1 MGKIIALVNQKG
13 GVGKTTSSINLAASL
28 GVYKKRTLLVDLDP
42 QGNSTT
48 GVGISKTDYEKSVYE
63 LLKDDANLEEVIMK
77 IHIPRWNEL
86 PEIDLYLDQV
96 VNYLEKYLAQYS
108 VNKEDKIITKTMI
121 NNYVKQGI
129 MPAPEKKKYSRAHI
143 AYLMVICV
151 LKQVYSIS
159 DIGKLI
165 SLTIQYF
172 ELSKAYNRFCANLE
186 ISVKNV
192 FSKKEF
198 PNTDRMT
205 EEQYLL
211 KNVVQSVADK
221 LYVEMKFLNKET

>member
-1 MGKIIALVNQKG
+1 MQEIDQ
-13 GVGKTTSSINLAASL
+13 
-28 GVYKKRTLLVDLDP
+28 
-42 QGNSTT
+42 
-48 GVGISKTDYEKSVYE
+48 EM
-63 LLKDDANLEEVIMK
+63 IMK

-96 VNYLEKYLAQYS
+96 VSYLEKYLEQYN
-108 VNKEDKIITKTMI
+108 VIREDKIITKTMI
-121 NNYVKQGI
+121 NNYVKLGI
-129 MPAPEKKKYSRAHI
+129 MPAPEKKKYSREHI
-143 AYLMVICV
+143 AYLIVICV
-151 LKQVYSIS
+151 LKQVYSIN

-192 FSKKEF
+192 FSRKEF
-198 PNTDRMT
+198 PNVERMT

-211 KNVVQSVADK
+211 KNVVQSIADK
-221 LYVEMKFLNKET
+221 LYVELKFLNSDK

>member
-1 MGKIIALVNQKG
+1 MQQIEQEII
-13 GVGKTTSSINLAASL
+13 S
-28 GVYKKRTLLVDLDP
+28 
-42 QGNSTT
+42 
-48 GVGISKTDYEKSVYE
+48 
-63 LLKDDANLEEVIMK
+63 K

-96 VNYLEKYLAQYS
+96 VNYIEKYLGQYNA
-108 VNKEDKIITKTMI
+108 NKEDKIITKTMI
-121 NNYVKQGI
+121 NNYVKLGI
-129 MPAPEKKKYSRAHI
+129 MPAPTKKKYSKEHM
-143 AYLMVICV
+143 AYLIVICI

-165 SLTIQYF
+165 SLTIQHF

-186 ISVKNV
+186 VSLKNV
-192 FSKKEF
+192 FTRKEF
-198 PNTDRMT
+198 PNTEKMT

-221 LYVEMKFLNKET
+221 LYVEITFLNKDK

>member
-1 MGKIIALVNQKG
+1 MQENN
-13 GVGKTTSSINLAASL
+13 IN
-28 GVYKKRTLLVDLDP
+28 
-42 QGNSTT
+42 
-48 GVGISKTDYEKSVYE
+48 IEI
-63 LLKDDANLEEVIMK
+63 EEIIMK

-96 VNYLEKYLAQYS
+96 VNYLEKYLSQYS
-108 VNKEDKIITKTMI
+108 TNKTMI

-129 MPAPEKKKYSRAHI
+129 MPAPEKKKYGRSHI
-143 AYLMVICV
+143 AYLMVICI

-172 ELSKAYNRFCANLE
+172 ELSKAYNRFCANFE
-186 ISVKNV
+186 ISVKNA
-192 FSKKEF
+192 FSRKQF
-198 PNTDRMT
+198 PKVEKMT

-221 LYVEMKFLNKET
+221 LYVEMKFLNKE

>member
-1 MGKIIALVNQKG
+1 MQENI
-13 GVGKTTSSINLAASL
+13 
-28 GVYKKRTLLVDLDP
+28 
-42 QGNSTT
+42 
-48 GVGISKTDYEKSVYE
+48 
-63 LLKDDANLEEVIMK
+63 EEVIMK

-121 NNYVKQGI
+121 NNYVKQGV

-143 AYLMVICV
+143 AYLIVICI

>member
-1 MGKIIALVNQKG
+1 MQEPENNQEQ
-13 GVGKTTSSINLAASL
+13 V
-28 GVYKKRTLLVDLDP
+28 
-42 QGNSTT
+42 
-48 GVGISKTDYEKSVYE
+48 
-63 LLKDDANLEEVIMK
+63 MK

-86 PEIDLYLDQV
+86 PDLDLYLDQV
-96 VNYLEKYLAQYS
+96 VNYVERCLGQYK

-129 MPAPEKKKYSRAHI
+129 MPAPEKKKYSRSHI
-143 AYLMVICV
+143 AYLIVICV

-186 ISVKNV
+186 VSIKNV
-192 FSKKEF
+192 F
-198 PNTDRMT
+198 
-205 EEQYLL
+205 
-211 KNVVQSVADK
+211 
-221 LYVEMKFLNKET
+221 

>member
-1 MGKIIALVNQKG
+1 MRDIDFETV
-13 GVGKTTSSINLAASL
+13 
-28 GVYKKRTLLVDLDP
+28 
-42 QGNSTT
+42 
-48 GVGISKTDYEKSVYE
+48 
-63 LLKDDANLEEVIMK
+63 MK

-96 VNYLEKYLAQYS
+96 VNYIEKYLGQYT

-121 NNYVKQGI
+121 NNYVKLGI
-129 MPAPEKKKYSRAHI
+129 MPAPEKKKYSREHM
-143 AYLMVICV
+143 AYLIVICI
-151 LKQVYSIS
+151 LKQVYSIN

-192 FSKKEF
+192 FSRKEF
-198 PNTDRMT
+198 PNVERMT

-221 LYVEMKFLNKET
+221 IYVEFTFLNKEK

>member
-1 MGKIIALVNQKG
+1 MQ
-13 GVGKTTSSINLAASL
+13 SISQEMI
-28 GVYKKRTLLVDLDP
+28 T
-42 QGNSTT
+42 
-48 GVGISKTDYEKSVYE
+48 
-63 LLKDDANLEEVIMK
+63 K

-96 VNYLEKYLAQYS
+96 VNYLEKYLGQYNA
-108 VNKEDKIITKTMI
+108 NKEDKIITKTMI

-129 MPAPEKKKYSRAHI
+129 MPAPEKKKYSKKHI
-143 AYLMVICV
+143 AYLIVICV
-151 LKQVYSIS
+151 LKQVYSIG

-186 ISVKNV
+186 VSIKNV
-192 FSKKEF
+192 FSRKEF
-198 PNTDRMT
+198 PNAEKMT

-221 LYVEMKFLNKET
+221 MYVQFTFLNNDKLKNLPQ

>member
-1 MGKIIALVNQKG
+1 MKEIDQ
-13 GVGKTTSSINLAASL
+13 
-28 GVYKKRTLLVDLDP
+28 
-42 QGNSTT
+42 
-48 GVGISKTDYEKSVYE
+48 EM
-63 LLKDDANLEEVIMK
+63 IMK

-96 VNYLEKYLAQYS
+96 VSYLEKYLEQYN
-108 VNKEDKIITKTMI
+108 VIREDKIITKTMI
-121 NNYVKQGI
+121 NNYVKLGI
-129 MPAPEKKKYSRAHI
+129 MPAPEKKKYSREHI
-143 AYLMVICV
+143 AYLIVICV
-151 LKQVYSIS
+151 LKQVYSIN

-192 FSKKEF
+192 FSRKEF
-198 PNTDRMT
+198 PNVERMT

-211 KNVVQSVADK
+211 KNVVQSIADK
-221 LYVEMKFLNKET
+221 LYVELKFLNSDK

>member
-1 MGKIIALVNQKG
+1 MRDIDFETV
-13 GVGKTTSSINLAASL
+13 
-28 GVYKKRTLLVDLDP
+28 
-42 QGNSTT
+42 
-48 GVGISKTDYEKSVYE
+48 
-63 LLKDDANLEEVIMK
+63 MK

-96 VNYLEKYLAQYS
+96 VNYIEKYLGQYN

-129 MPAPEKKKYSRAHI
+129 MPAPTKKKYNREHI
-143 AYLMVICV
+143 AYLIVICV

-165 SLTIQYF
+165 ALTIQYF
-172 ELSKAYNRFCANLE
+172 DLSKAYNRFCANLE
-186 ISVKNV
+186 VSIKNV
-192 FSKKEF
+192 FSRKEF
-198 PNTDRMT
+198 PNVEKMT

-221 LYVEMKFLNKET
+221 LYVEFKFLNSEKREKLPG

>member
-1 MGKIIALVNQKG
+1 MQEI
-13 GVGKTTSSINLAASL
+13 
-28 GVYKKRTLLVDLDP
+28 DH
-42 QGNSTT
+42 
-48 GVGISKTDYEKSVYE
+48 EM
-63 LLKDDANLEEVIMK
+63 IMK

-96 VNYLEKYLAQYS
+96 VNYLEKYLEQYNA
-108 VNKEDKIITKTMI
+108 NKEDKIITKTMI
-121 NNYVKQGI
+121 NNYVKLGI
-129 MPAPEKKKYSRAHI
+129 MPAPKKKKYSREHI
-143 AYLMVICV
+143 AYLIVICV

-165 SLTIQYF
+165 SLTIQSF

-192 FSKKEF
+192 FLRKEMT
-198 PNTDRMT
+198 NIEKMT

-221 LYVEMKFLNKET
+221 LYVEFTFLNKDK

>member
-1 MGKIIALVNQKG
+1 MQKN
-13 GVGKTTSSINLAASL
+13 I
-28 GVYKKRTLLVDLDP
+28 
-42 QGNSTT
+42 
-48 GVGISKTDYEKSVYE
+48 
-63 LLKDDANLEEVIMK
+63 EEIIMK

-96 VNYLEKYLAQYS
+96 VNYLEKYLSQYS
-108 VNKEDKIITKTMI
+108 TNKEDKIITKTMI

-129 MPAPEKKKYSRAHI
+129 MPAPEKKKYGKSHI

-151 LKQVYSIS
+151 LKQVYSIN

-172 ELSKAYNRFCANLE
+172 EISKAYNRFCANLE
-186 ISVKNV
+186 ISVKNA
-192 FSKKEF
+192 FTRKQF
-198 PNTDRMT
+198 PNIEKMT

-221 LYVEMKFLNKET
+221 LYVEMKFLDKE

>member
-1 MGKIIALVNQKG
+1 MQ
-13 GVGKTTSSINLAASL
+13 
-28 GVYKKRTLLVDLDP
+28 
-42 QGNSTT
+42 
-48 GVGISKTDYEKSVYE
+48 E
-63 LLKDDANLEEVIMK
+63 NLEEMIMK
-77 IHIPRWNEL
+77 VHIPRWNEL

-96 VNYLEKYLAQYS
+96 VNYLEKYLSQYS
-108 VNKEDKIITKTMI
+108 SNKEDKIITKTMI

-129 MPAPEKKKYSRAHI
+129 LPAPEKKKYNRTHL

-172 ELSKAYNRFCANLE
+172 EVSKAYNRFCANLE
-186 ISVKNV
+186 ISIKNV
-192 FSKKEF
+192 FTKKEF
-198 PNTDRMT
+198 PNIERMT

-211 KNVVQSVADK
+211 KNVVQAVADK
-221 LYVEMKFLNKET
+221 LYVEFKFLNKEEK

>member
-1 MGKIIALVNQKG
+1 MQEI
-13 GVGKTTSSINLAASL
+13 
-28 GVYKKRTLLVDLDP
+28 D
-42 QGNSTT
+42 
-48 GVGISKTDYEKSVYE
+48 
-63 LLKDDANLEEVIMK
+63 EEIIMK

-96 VNYLEKYLAQYS
+96 VNYLEKYLSQYN
-108 VNKEDKIITKTMI
+108 VNKDDKIITKTMI
-121 NNYVKQGI
+121 NNYVKLGI

-143 AYLMVICV
+143 AYLIVICV

-186 ISVKNV
+186 VSVKNV
-192 FSKKEF
+192 FSRKEF
-198 PNTDRMT
+198 PNGEKMT

-221 LYVEMKFLNKET
+221 LYVEIKFLNSEK

>member
-1 MGKIIALVNQKG
+1 MQ
-13 GVGKTTSSINLAASL
+13 
-28 GVYKKRTLLVDLDP
+28 
-42 QGNSTT
+42 
-48 GVGISKTDYEKSVYE
+48 E
-63 LLKDDANLEEVIMK
+63 NLEEVAMK

-96 VNYLEKYLAQYS
+96 VNYLEKYLEQYS

-143 AYLMVICV
+143 AYLIVICI
-151 LKQVYSIS
+151 LKQVYSIN

-172 ELSKAYNRFCANLE
+172 EISKAYNRFCANLE

-221 LYVEMKFLNKET
+221 LYVEMKFLNKE

>member
-1 MGKIIALVNQKG
+1 MQETELV
-13 GVGKTTSSINLAASL
+13 T
-28 GVYKKRTLLVDLDP
+28 
-42 QGNSTT
+42 
-48 GVGISKTDYEKSVYE
+48 
-63 LLKDDANLEEVIMK
+63 K

-96 VNYLEKYLAQYS
+96 VNYLEKYLEKYN
-108 VNKEDKIITKTMI
+108 VNKDDKIITKTMI

-129 MPAPEKKKYSRAHI
+129 MPAPEKKKYSKEHI
-143 AYLMVICV
+143 AYLIVICI

-186 ISVKNV
+186 VSVKNV
-192 FSKKEF
+192 FMRKEF
-198 PNTDRMT
+198 PNTEKMT

-221 LYVEMKFLNKET
+221 LYVEAKFLNKEQE

>member
-1 MGKIIALVNQKG
+1 MQ
-13 GVGKTTSSINLAASL
+13 
-28 GVYKKRTLLVDLDP
+28 
-42 QGNSTT
+42 
-48 GVGISKTDYEKSVYE
+48 E
-63 LLKDDANLEEVIMK
+63 NLEEVIMK

-192 FSKKEF
+192 FLKKEF

-221 LYVEMKFLNKET
+221 LYVEMKFLNKE

>member
-1 MGKIIALVNQKG
+1 MQEI
-13 GVGKTTSSINLAASL
+13 
-28 GVYKKRTLLVDLDP
+28 D
-42 QGNSTT
+42 
-48 GVGISKTDYEKSVYE
+48 EE
-63 LLKDDANLEEVIMK
+63 LIMK

-96 VNYLEKYLAQYS
+96 VSYLEKYLEPYN
-108 VNKEDKIITKTMI
+108 VTKEDKIITKTMI
-121 NNYVKQGI
+121 NNYVKLGI
-129 MPAPEKKKYSRAHI
+129 IPAPEKKKYSREHI
-143 AYLMVICV
+143 AYLIVICV
-151 LKQVYSIS
+151 LKQVYSIN

-192 FSKKEF
+192 FFRKEMS
-198 PNTDRMT
+198 NIEKMT

-211 KNVVQSVADK
+211 KNVVQSIADK
-221 LYVEMKFLNKET
+221 LYVELKFLTKEK

>member
-1 MGKIIALVNQKG
+1 MQEIDQE
-13 GVGKTTSSINLAASL
+13 S
-28 GVYKKRTLLVDLDP
+28 
-42 QGNSTT
+42 
-48 GVGISKTDYEKSVYE
+48 
-63 LLKDDANLEEVIMK
+63 IMK

-96 VNYLEKYLAQYS
+96 VSYLEKYLEQYN
-108 VNKEDKIITKTMI
+108 VTKEDKIITKTMI
-121 NNYVKQGI
+121 NNYVKLGI
-129 MPAPEKKKYSRAHI
+129 MPAPEKKKYSREHI

-151 LKQVYSIS
+151 LKQVYSIN

-186 ISVKNV
+186 ISIKNV
-192 FSKKEF
+192 FLRKEF
-198 PNTDRMT
+198 QNVEKMT

-211 KNVVQSVADK
+211 KNVVQSIADK
-221 LYVEMKFLNKET
+221 LYVEFKFLNN

>member
-1 MGKIIALVNQKG
+1 MQQIDQEI
-13 GVGKTTSSINLAASL
+13 
-28 GVYKKRTLLVDLDP
+28 
-42 QGNSTT
+42 
-48 GVGISKTDYEKSVYE
+48 
-63 LLKDDANLEEVIMK
+63 IMK

-96 VNYLEKYLAQYS
+96 VNYIEKYLGQYT
-108 VNKEDKIITKTMI
+108 VNKDDKIITKTMI
-121 NNYVKQGI
+121 NNYVKLGI
-129 MPAPEKKKYSRAHI
+129 MPAPTKKKYSRSHM
-143 AYLMVICV
+143 AYLIVICV

-186 ISVKNV
+186 VSIKNV
-192 FSKKEF
+192 FTRKEF
-198 PNTDRMT
+198 PNVEKMT

-221 LYVEMKFLNKET
+221 MYVEFTFLNKEK